1 MAAPKGNEFW
11 KLRSKHGRD
20 KIFETPDLLWD
31 ESCVYFQWCVD
42 NPLIEVE
49 QAKTPAKPVK
59 DDEGKL
65 VFPSNLVELPKMR
78 AFTIQGLCLYLGVNV
93 QYFNQFEKAVG
104 EKKDQLSKDFSV
116 ICSRVR
122 DVIFQQ
128 KYTGA
133 AAGFLNPNMICRD
146 LGLSDSNVLKGDK
159 DNPIQ
164 HDHKF
169 KITLNLN
176 K

>member
-1 MAAPKGNEFW
+1 MAAPAGNRFW
-11 KLRSKHGRD
+11 ELRSKHGRD
-20 KIFETPDLLWD
+20 KIFETPQILWD
-31 ESCVYFQWCVD
+31 ESCEFFKWCVD

-59 DDEGKL
+59 DEEGNW
-65 VFPSNLVELPKMR
+65 VFPAALVELPKMR

-93 QYFNQFEKAVG
+93 MYFNQFEKACA
-104 EKKDQLSKDFSV
+104 EKDDGLSKDFSLT
-116 ICSRVR
+116 CSRIR

-128 KYTGA
+128 KFTGA

-146 LGLSDSNVLKGDK
+146 IGLSDRNVLAGDK
-159 DNPIQ
+159 EHPIET
-164 HDHKF
+164 KF
-169 KITLNLN
+169 DITLNLN

>member
-20 KIFETPDLLWD
+20 KIFGTPEMLWE
-31 ESCVYFQWCVD
+31 ESSVYFQWCVD

-49 QAKTPAKPVK
+49 QAKTPAKPIK
-59 DDEGKL
+59 DDEGKW
-65 VFPSNLVELPKMR
+65 VFPQNLIELPKMR

-93 QYFNQFEKAVG
+93 MYFNQFEKSLIDK
-104 EKKDQLSKDFSV
+104 EDDLSKDFSLT
-116 ICSRVR
+116 CSRIR

-128 KYTGA
+128 KFTGA

-146 LGLSDSNVLKGDK
+146 IGLSDSNVLKGDK
-159 DNPIQ
+159 DNPVQ
-164 HDHKF
+164 VETKF
-169 KITLNLN
+169 DITLNLH